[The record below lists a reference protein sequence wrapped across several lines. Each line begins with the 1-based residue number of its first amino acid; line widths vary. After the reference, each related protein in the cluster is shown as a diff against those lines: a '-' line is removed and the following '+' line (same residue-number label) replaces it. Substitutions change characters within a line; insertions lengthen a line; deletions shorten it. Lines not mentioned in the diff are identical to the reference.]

1 MNAKLLLW
9 KNIGT
14 DEMGVVQVSHFKME
28 FLLKAAEKQRQ
39 MYWGIE
45 HVLRIVPWSLKV
57 QVDII
62 LPKLRGQNY
71 LNNL

>member
-1 MNAKLLLW
+1 MVLMKWELCRFL
-9 KNIGT
+9 T
-14 DEMGVVQVSHFKME
+14 FKME
-28 FLLKAAEKQRQ
+28 FLLKTAEKQRQ

-45 HVLRIVPWSLKV
+45 HVLRIVTWSLKV